1 MKQSKKLLSIF
12 LAMLMLLGT
21 VSVVGSAVKGDFTKS
36 TVQYDSIDNA
46 KLSAEQV
53 AGIVLDM
60 VDELLAGIDLSD
72 VTNITDKLKITLD
85 LNSVNGAFDTLVK
98 NESLLTGSLIAGN
111 GNLADLDVSPL
122 DGPRRGAGE
131 SDIAVVCALLE
142 FLAANFGDGAG
153 IENAVYGVGQDRDDG
168 VQFGVGSLLWT
179 GKALGLVDLG
189 FSVNE
194 IVNDPDLLGLGMSVN
209 ALLDDLPSFLKS
221 LIFDLLMYGSYPYS
235 KDGVNKEYSEVSGDF
250 SGKSIEQMLS
260 IILKNFLTTP
270 QKYKYDES
278 GKKVWDPDSYL
289 ISADKYNSLNL
300 GDDFISENSLLDF
313 VDKII
318 QIAYEDF
325 GTVALNHD
333 VKKLFMEAMEVE
345 FVEVEKD
352 SDEYKKI
359 IADPD
364 YVDVTKSGVDVS
376 SVKNYF
382 CNAQMW
388 EVDGVWYFRDYVTR
402 DVLDAEGNPVFDAE
416 GNVKTELQ
424 HRFQRAEAYTAN
436 ELYNVFNWNYEFTDD
451 TFDFDK
457 MIQTEYKSIIGSLN
471 HILHVILEKA
481 INPAYLTSVGI
492 TSIDQLW
499 VDGGNEKF
507 NENVVATAK
516 FVIENFAFQFFGRNE
531 AYVDLTTFKAN
542 DALKAA
548 LKNCNTIESLVAYI
562 GLPLL
567 ADVLPQ
573 LVYDVTLFT
582 PGLEVEQTAALLVR
596 EFLSDL
602 TPVVNYDAE
611 IFADPTL
618 ANGRAFKEHSSAEW
632 MDIVLNMGLDLAM
645 IYLDNITNIDVTKEG
660 LEALHGVATAKGVQ
674 PWKVVLE
681 EIVDWAVLYI
691 GNGDVSALTSV
702 DAEGNTFDLSPNNLG
717 AIRCVTDGKTANANN
732 YAGNAFAT
740 LSTALNAILPLGF
753 LCGGVDSD
761 NYALDVEL
769 LFNKILVFVTELN
782 LETLLGLFGRNSR
795 TDNIFTQ
802 DNVLAQVL
810 GLVNKLLGSIFGRN
824 LFEDTS
830 SVTAVV
836 NQDNLAALLVNIIDG
851 LSERG
856 NNLLVSLLPT
866 VAQFVPDW
874 GGEQTFRAP
883 SIDVGGSHDL
893 ANGARDE
900 ITYSVKNGSKRV
912 WRGYIDP
919 ATGERKQDEQYKVTV
934 TDVKAYNLDGT
945 PSSYVTITSKPT
957 ETLDFG
963 VEKEGKIKVANVPT
977 TGAMARIEITYKV
990 TNGITNDELPGTYTK
1005 SEYVWFNYSEG
1016 ENFAQQTSKLQDNR
1030 AYTPL
1035 FYNLDDGIEN
1045 IVNLDTIRLSR
1056 KEETWTSNQTAYV
1069 KVNTGTTPATQFG
1082 ITYGDKE
1089 EKFSNDNHDYTYKT
1103 LTVDKAAFEA
1113 SGKKVGDVI
1122 TWNVKIYAKESK
1134 TSSDHNVY
1142 LALYSESELN
1152 ALRELVDY
1160 EVGQMR
1166 LAADYDTSKDGAWAA
1181 YQAAFQTAFAAARQR
1196 FDVYAIEKLKFAQYR
1211 ADLEAA
1217 AEAVEKV
1224 KKTETNTGA
1233 MIDTLAATVKS
1244 VEGELNGKD
1253 YRTYALYRWHRF
1265 YDVLKSARNIVE
1277 LDRRAELGL
1286 ETMNYNYSG
1295 LTANEVSNLVAG
1307 DKYEAYIKAL
1317 FVAKT
1322 EEEALQAK
1330 NEYNNIKADLAGVQ
1344 MIDIANTNALLPALQ
1359 DRLVAR
1365 EGGVVKTYLEK
1376 EINSAKK
1383 TFTNLDQYSLMSKA
1397 AYETALANAETAM
1410 NSDSQDTVFAAKYA
1424 LQVARNNLR
1433 TPDQEADYEELLRL
1447 MDQAK
1452 AALAQPT
1459 GTYTNGN
1466 ADLGAVVAALGYEVK
1481 DASGNTV
1488 QLFPDSAMVVSTR
1501 SYDKHDQDEVDAAAD
1516 ALKVALAKL
1525 EFASFK
1531 PADNG
1536 FEVKDLPTGEEGED
1550 GNAILEALKTK
1561 TVEKEQS
1568 LDDVKKL
1575 VNAGDFKVEVS
1586 LDDKY
1591 TSEEEVKG
1599 IFVGTGATI
1608 TVFKTEGTVKIPVA
1622 TIKVVVKGD
1631 VNGDGTIDVLDC
1643 MAVELATHG
1652 HTSFTGAYN
1661 AAANL
1666 VGDVTSGIDINDLG
1680 QVVGIAKG

>member
-21 VSVVGSAVKGDFTKS
+21 VSVVGSAAKGDFTKS

-60 VDELLAGIDLSD
+60 VDEMLAGIDLSD
-72 VTNITDKLKITLD
+72 VTDITSKIPGLTVD
-85 LNSVNGAFDTLVK
+85 LNSINGAFNTLVS
-98 NESLLTGSLIAGN
+98 NESLLTGSLVAGD
-111 GNLADLDVSPL
+111 GNLKDLDISPL
-122 DGPRRGAGE
+122 DGPRRGTGK
-131 SDIAVVCALLE
+131 SDIAVVCALLD

-153 IENAVYGVGQDRDDG
+153 IENAVYGIGKNREDG
-168 VQFGVGSLLWT
+168 ECFGVGGLLWD
-179 GKALGLVDLG
+179 GKIMGISLG
-189 FSVNE
+189 FSLSE
-194 IVNDPDLLGLGMSVN
+194 IINDPDLLGLGMSVN
-209 ALLDDLPSFLKS
+209 ELLDDLPSFLKS

-235 KDGVNKEYSEVSGDF
+235 SDGVNKEYSEVSGDF

-270 QKYKYDES
+270 QKYKYDEN

-345 FVEVEKD
+345 FVEVEKG

-364 YVDVTKSGVDVS
+364 YIDVETAKDVS

-416 GNVKTELQ
+416 GNVKRELQ

-436 ELYNVFNWNYEFTDD
+436 ELYNIFNWNYEFTDD

-457 MIQTEYKSIIGSLN
+457 MIQTDYKSIIGSLN

-499 VDGGNEKF
+499 VDGGNENF
-507 NENVVATAK
+507 NENVVTTAK

-618 ANGRAFKEHSSAEW
+618 NSGRAFKEHSSAEW

-660 LEALHGVATAKGVQ
+660 LEALHGVATEKGVQ

-702 DAEGNTFDLSPNNLG
+702 DAEGNTFDLSPNNLS

-810 GLVNKLLGSIFGRN
+810 GLVNKLLGSVFGRN

-830 SVTAVV
+830 SVTAIV
-836 NQDNLAALLVNIIDG
+836 NQDNLAALLVNLIDG

-883 SIDVGGSHDL
+883 SIGLDGMYSLDGGSRND
-893 ANGARDE
+893 
-900 ITYSVKNGSKRV
+900 ITFEVKNGSKRV
-912 WRGYIDP
+912 WRGYVD
-919 ATGERKQDEQYKVTV
+919 ASGKRQQDEQYIVQLA
-934 TDVKAYNLDGT
+934 DVKAYNFDGSA
-945 PSSYVTITSKPT
+945 SSYINVTSLPTDAINFGGSKT
-957 ETLDFG
+957 VKFNVSG
-963 VEKEGKIKVANVPT
+963 VPAS
-977 TGAMARIEITYKV
+977 GALVRIDVSYTV
-990 TNGITNDELPGTYTK
+990 TNGMTTDKLPGTYTE
-1005 SEYVWFNYSEG
+1005 SRYVFFSHSSIADYAE
-1016 ENFAQQTSKLQDNR
+1016 QTSKLQKNW

-1035 FYNLDDGIEN
+1035 FADADN
-1045 IVNLDTIRLSR
+1045 IGSVQDIDTIRLTRS
-1056 KEETWTSNQTAYV
+1056 KQAATSDQTAYV

-1089 EKFSNDNHDYTYKT
+1089 EKYSNDNHDNTFRT
-1103 LTVDKAAFEA
+1103 LTADRAAFEA
-1113 SGKKVGDVI
+1113 SGKKAGDTI

-1134 TSSDHNVY
+1134 TSSDHNVTLY
-1142 LALYSESELN
+1142 LYSGNDLN
-1152 ALRELVDY
+1152 ALRELVDF
-1160 EVGQMR
+1160 EAGQMR
-1166 LAADYDTSKDGAWAA
+1166 IPADYDTSKAEWTA
-1181 YQAAFQTAFAAARQR
+1181 YATAFQAAFIAARQDWNHAKSACKDMLN
-1196 FDVYAIEKLKFAQYR
+1196 FKKYYE
-1211 ADLEAA
+1211 DLEKAA
-1217 AEAVEKV
+1217 ASVDKA
-1224 KKTETNTGA
+1224 KKTETTTGA
-1233 MIDTLAATVKS
+1233 MINTLKSTVKS

-1265 YDVLKSARNIVE
+1265 YDVLKSARNIIE
-1277 LDRRAELGL
+1277 LDRRAALGL
-1286 ETMNYNYSG
+1286 ETMNFNYSG

-1322 EEEALQAK
+1322 EEEALEAK
-1330 NEYNNIKADLAGVQ
+1330 NQYNNIRSDLAGVQ

-1383 TFTNLDQYSLMSKA
+1383 TFTNLDQYSTMSKA
-1397 AYETALANAETAM
+1397 AYETALANAEAAM

-1433 TPDQEADYEELLRL
+1433 TSAQEADYEELLRL

-1452 AALAQPT
+1452 AALAQPA

-1481 DASGNTV
+1481 DTSGNTV

-1561 TVEKEQS
+1561 TVAKEQS
-1568 LDDVKKL
+1568 LDAVKEL
-1575 VNAGDFKVEVS
+1575 VKVSNFKVEVS

-1591 TSEEEVKG
+1591 TSQDESTG

-1608 TVFKTEGTVKIPVA
+1608 TVFKEEGTVKIPVA
-1622 TIKVVVKGD
+1622 TIKVVVNGD

-1666 VGDVTSGIDINDLG
+1666 VGDATSGIDINDLG
-1680 QVVGIAKG
+1680 QVVIIAKG